1 MTQARGSQRDSDDD
15 EIPPLPERTLPLAV
29 DEVTVFEEKEPPE
42 LPADEV
48 VEFDEAQDIDEP
60 SSGAR

>member
-15 EIPPLPERTLPLAV
+15 EIPPLPERTLPPAV